1 MELYLLHKSDFRVDK
16 KRKYIVSQVHSSIEL
31 NLLIEITLYTPLLIT
46 ESLEVAV
53 HARDELNN
61 LEKVHP

>member
-1 MELYLLHKSDFRVDK
+1 MELFLLYKSVLRIDE
-16 KRKYIVSQVHSSIEL
+16 KRKYIVTQVHSRSEL
-31 NLLIEITLYTPLLIT
+31 DLMIEISMCTPLLIT

-61 LEKVHP
+61 SEKS